1 MSHQKDEA
9 ILFFCLLLPEINFRM
24 NSNRK
29 KRKPKKKYVKKILL
43 QQDIMAEME
52 ILKEE
57 IAGHFEKLKTKI
69 INNEEL

>member
-1 MSHQKDEA
+1 LSHQKDEV

-24 NSNRK
+24 NSNN
-29 KRKPKKKYVKKILL
+29 KKKESKKNVQKILL

-57 IAGHFEKLKTKI
+57 IAGHFEKLKAKI
-69 INNEEL
+69 TDNEKP

>member
-1 MSHQKDEA
+1 
-9 ILFFCLLLPEINFRM
+9 M